1 MSQNIWP
8 IQDIFDRYG
17 SKFGAHDFDP
27 QNHLGKSAN
36 ENQKLKMLQ

>member
-8 IQDIFDRYG
+8 IQDIFD
-17 SKFGAHDFDP
+17 KFGAHDFDP

-36 ENQKLKMLQ
+36 ENQKLKKLQ